1 VLGERL
7 LKQLQAL
14 RHRTKTNQYL
24 CMKNWRNWF
33 LTETNSVRKLFK
45 ANSIRKLC
53 SKPTEI
59 NKLTDKLKHLTRW
72 TWWWAHALYHAIIPM
87 TSIMPI
93 FIVKLSEN
101 TAVPATCEHKI
112 FLILRHNE
120 NYEYAS
126 ARQLFDTKKI
136 RSKYGNSFWN
146 FTDTYLN

>member
-1 VLGERL
+1 VNDYWNNCKHCDTEPKLI
-7 LKQLQAL
+7 
-14 RHRTKTNQYL
+14 NIYVW
-24 CMKNWRNWF
+24 KNWRNWF

-53 SKPTEI
+53 STPTEI

-87 TSIMPI
+87 ISIMPI

-112 FLILRHNE
+112 FLILWHNE
-120 NYEYAS
+120 NYEYARV
-126 ARQLFDTKKI
+126 RQLLDTKKI